1 MTLAADVVL
10 PLTYFSF
17 TGAVP
22 AGPGALVKPSVIVA
36 QMLSTGTATAGTR
49 YLVSSAEQA
58 ATLFGGGSIAHL
70 MARAFLA
77 NHPTAELYVAGIADA
92 VGTNASQTLTFG
104 GTATEAGTVFL
115 RVAGR
120 LVQVSIASGDDDED
134 AATAAVAAINAD
146 TSLPV
151 TAAAVAE
158 VVTITCKH
166 DGTVGN
172 LVTVALN
179 SAGAPD
185 EVLPAGL
192 TAVLGG
198 AVLASGATDPDASAF
213 VTALGQEPFDVV
225 VLQSTASALTAAIKT
240 EMERRWGA
248 TVGLQGTA
256 FAAHYATPGDG
267 VTFVKARNDKHL
279 SCIVVDRAKAW
290 LSHPC
295 EYAAAY
301 AAVAA
306 LELGADPGR
315 PLQTL
320 PLAGVYVGQQELF
333 TDRNTLAKNGAVVLS
348 VTAGTA
354 FIQAET
360 LTYRTNAFSAEDLSW
375 DYVQKPFLL
384 QRIGRTLKARIESRY
399 PRFKLADNGS
409 FLTSSK
415 VVTPATLKG
424 EIISALQEMEALGY
438 IENLDAWKAGITVV
452 RSTTNPNRVD
462 IFIPADLINQ
472 FRVAAFDITFGG

>member
-22 AGPGALVKPSVIVA
+22 AGPGALVKPSIIVA
-36 QMLSTGTATAGTR
+36 QMLSSGTATAGTR

-58 ATLFGGGSIAHL
+58 AGLFGAGSMAHL

-77 NHPTAELYVAGIADA
+77 NHPSAELYVAGVADA

-104 GTATEAGTVFL
+104 GTATGGGTVFL
-115 RVAGR
+115 RVGGQ
-120 LVQVSIASGDDDED
+120 LVEVPIASGDDDD
-134 AATAAVAAINAD
+134 AAAAAAVAAITANTA
-146 TSLPV
+146 LPV
-151 TAAAVAE
+151 TAAAVNE
-158 VVTITCKH
+158 VVTITAKH
-166 DGTVGN
+166 DGTIGN
-172 LVTVALN
+172 LITVALN

-185 EVLPAGL
+185 EVLPPGL

-198 AVLASGATDPDASAF
+198 SVLASGATDPAASSF

-225 VLQSTASALTAAIKT
+225 VMQSTASSLANAIKT
-240 EMERRWGA
+240 EMDRRWGA
-248 TVGLQGTA
+248 TVQLQGTA
-256 FAAHYATPGDG
+256 FAAHFANPNDG
-267 VTFVKARNDKHL
+267 VTFVEGRNDKHL
-279 SCIVVDRAKAW
+279 SCIVVDRAKNW
-290 LSHPC
+290 LSQPG

-333 TDRNTLAKNGAVVLS
+333 ADRNTLAKKGAVVLN
-348 VTAGTA
+348 VVAGTA
-354 FIQAET
+354 YIQAET
-360 LTYRTNAFSAEDLSW
+360 LTYRKNALAADDLSW

-399 PRFKLADNGS
+399 PRFKLAGNGTFS
-409 FLTSSK
+409 AAAR
-415 VVTPATLKG
+415 VVTPATIKG
-424 EIISALQEMEALGY
+424 EIVSALQEMEAQGF
-438 IENLDAWKAGITVV
+438 IENLDAWKNGITVV
-452 RSTTNPNRVD
+452 ISPTNPNRLD